1 MDQPLGSLTTT
12 PGIGLAQPVLVQT
25 SHAGGNGSYVRPTEE
40 PVPTLTTKAD
50 MCLATPTA
58 KPYIVP
64 NFGERKG
71 QEPRVHDVDE
81 PVPAV
86 TSRGAGSLVSP
97 ALIEPILKQLNDAHV
112 DRRRIIFVD
121 GHPYLLDIRFRMLQN
136 PELARAMG
144 FDDEETKYEFVGNVS
159 EVTKQIGNAVPVH
172 LAAALVAAILS
183 PGIDS

>member
-1 MDQPLGSLTTT
+1 M
-12 PGIGLAQPVLVQT
+12 VQT
-25 SHAGGNGSYVRPTEE
+25 SQTGGNGSYTRPTDQ

-50 MCLATPTA
+50 MCLATPIA
-58 KPYIVP
+58 RAYIVP
-64 NFGERKG
+64 NFGERER

-81 PVPAV
+81 PLPAV

-97 ALIEPILKQLNDAHV
+97 ALVEPILKRLNDADV
-112 DRRRIIFVD
+112 DPRRVVFVD

-144 FDDEETKYEFVGNVS
+144 FEDDETSYEFVGNVT

-172 LAAALVAAILS
+172 LAAALVKAAL
-183 PGIDS
+183 GQGMNR